1 MSRHHAILWH
11 GHRSREPSSRVHAL
25 TVSKQGRRPSPAT
38 GMLQH
43 GWSLCAD
50 STVNGSCQ
58 QHEAGSTSELSQ
70 AASPTAERKKKRDGR
85 FLNGGLCDQALV
97 SLCVVLVL
105 VIRLLVS
112 GKKNISDI
120 WCSTVD
126 ARKANLFCTVKPVN
140 IKGSFLPLTQL
151 FTSSAL
157 FCIASA
163 WWWPKGKTSLLQHR
177 TKPCQDQL
185 FHPTTR
191 SSDQTANT

>member
-1 MSRHHAILWH
+1 MLLQKRGQFQLENWHKSIQQDANLNPLAVLICTLIKLASHSCVSRHHAILWH

-112 GKKNISDI
+112 GKKTYLIY
-120 WCSTVD
+120 D
-126 ARKANLFCTVKPVN
+126 AALWMLARQ
-140 IKGSFLPLTQL
+140 I
-151 FTSSAL
+151 SSAL
-157 FCIASA
+157 
-163 WWWPKGKTSLLQHR
+163 
-177 TKPCQDQL
+177 
-185 FHPTTR
+185 
-191 SSDQTANT
+191 